1 LLFAKTGRSADARKE
16 SVALGEILR
25 RTSPD
30 RPLGAS
36 NHAKDVLGLAAA
48 VLSGEIAASNGD
60 HREAEAKFAQ
70 AVRLQD
76 ALTYDEPPEWYYPT
90 RESLGGE
97 LVAAGKPKEAE
108 AVYREDLKL
117 DPGNPRSLRGLEQA
131 LKSEGKGDEAATTEK
146 LFKAAWRYADAEPS
160 TADSA
165 KATPLATR

>member
-1 LLFAKTGRSADARKE
+1 
-16 SVALGEILR
+16 
-25 RTSPD
+25 
-30 RPLGAS
+30 
-36 NHAKDVLGLAAA
+36 
-48 VLSGEIAASNGD
+48 
-60 HREAEAKFAQ
+60 
-70 AVRLQD
+70 
-76 ALTYDEPPEWYYPT
+76 
-90 RESLGGE
+90 

-165 KATPLATR
+165 NATPLATR